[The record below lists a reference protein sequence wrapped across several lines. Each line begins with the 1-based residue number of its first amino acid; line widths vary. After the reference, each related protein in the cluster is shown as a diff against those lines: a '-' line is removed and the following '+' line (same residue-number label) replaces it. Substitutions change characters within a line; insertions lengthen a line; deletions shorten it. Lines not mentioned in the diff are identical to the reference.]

1 MVLVVDL
8 RIDDMIDYLLAGLMN
23 VLSYMNLR
31 DTFSVL
37 NDKAARISKPII
49 LRGLLIIPILTA
61 FIKLNM
67 YFIYFYH
74 FFFNF

>member
-8 RIDDMIDYLLAGLMN
+8 RIDDMIDYFLAGLMN
-23 VLSYMNLR
+23 MLSYMNLR

-37 NDKAARISKPII
+37 NDKAARISKLII

-61 FIKLNM
+61 FKKLNM

-74 FFFNF
+74 FF